1 MLKIIKSERS
11 EKHEKTQS
19 MLKRV
24 RYEKQLPVQEMKN
37 THTQQL
43 ETKTKQKNPIRHKLD
58 LENRYEEIN
67 QNGDMRLKLY
77 KSN

>member
-11 EKHEKTQS
+11 EKHEKNQS
-19 MLKRV
+19 MLKRSD
-24 RYEKQLPVQEMKN
+24 MKN
-37 THTQQL
+37 NYQFKKCKTHTHSNQ
-43 ETKTKQKNPIRHKLD
+43 KQEQNKKPIRYKLD
-58 LENRYEEIN
+58 LEDRYEEMN